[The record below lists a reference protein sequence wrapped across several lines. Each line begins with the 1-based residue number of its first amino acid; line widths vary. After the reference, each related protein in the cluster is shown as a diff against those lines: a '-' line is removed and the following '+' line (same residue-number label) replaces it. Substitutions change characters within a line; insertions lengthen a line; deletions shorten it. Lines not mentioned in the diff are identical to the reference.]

1 MYRPPRLLTKN
12 DMVLFLETCTA
23 EVSYP
28 AAPSLRDK
36 PRVLE
41 TARKDTAVHV
51 SLSSDSLV
59 KQPGNPEVS
68 ILFST
73 PWRRTKRPTKFE
85 PPTTFRRSCP
95 HISEELQRR
104 VFTPL
109 ADGAPYDRAYMCDPS
124 CMSTTKRKLS
134 RRSNS
139 ARIQRLSHSLRV
151 PAPSLLAALEPHS
164 SAVLASV
171 KDQGRPRG
179 P

>member
-1 MYRPPRLLTKN
+1 MRCTLNVDRQSLFHDRSLQEKAEAFSLEGRSARTPPSTF
-12 DMVLFLETCTA
+12 LFLPIHLSNSPET
-23 EVSYP
+23 
-28 AAPSLRDK
+28 LRL
-36 PRVLE
+36 P
-41 TARKDTAVHV
+41 T
-51 SLSSDSLV
+51 S
-59 KQPGNPEVS
+59 
-68 ILFST
+68 
-73 PWRRTKRPTKFE
+73 RRTEKPTKFE
-85 PPTTFRRSCP
+85 PPTSSRRSCP